1 MSPLQRLCAFWFV
14 YLGAIGVFF
23 PFFGLYLGGN
33 TGLSGAT
40 RTSTRPGEDQR
51 QIGAQKR

>member
-1 MSPLQRLCAFWFV
+1 MGS
-14 YLGAIGVFF
+14 LGIFF

-40 RTSTRPGEDQR
+40 RTLTRPGEDQG